1 MQENLGGEKIVILP
15 ILNETPLAR
24 MEAEPKKILTLMPLP
39 ESSKKDEPIT
49 QVISA
54 FFFDD
59 IEEEDAEA
67 ETIMKV

>member
-1 MQENLGGEKIVILP
+1 M
-15 ILNETPLAR
+15 ET
-24 MEAEPKKILTLMPLP
+24 EPKKILTLMPLP
-39 ESSKKDEPIT
+39 KSSKKDELIT